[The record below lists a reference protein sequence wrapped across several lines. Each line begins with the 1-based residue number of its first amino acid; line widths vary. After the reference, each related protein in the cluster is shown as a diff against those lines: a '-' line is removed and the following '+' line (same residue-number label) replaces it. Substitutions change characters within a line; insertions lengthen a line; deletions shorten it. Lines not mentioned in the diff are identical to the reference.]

1 VNDIDAII
9 RDVLDE
15 HGRLLEKASTLDVN
29 DDLYEA
35 GLSSHA
41 SVNVML
47 ALEDRFDIEFPEEL
61 LRKSTFESI
70 AAIRSAL
77 ASTGVSDATD

>member
-1 VNDIDAII
+1 VNDVDAII
-9 RDVLDE
+9 RAVLDE

-47 ALEDRFDIEFPEEL
+47 ALEDRFDIEFPEEF

-70 AAIRSAL
+70 AAIRKAL
-77 ASTGVSDATD
+77 ASTGVSEATD

>member
-1 VNDIDAII
+1 VSDIDSAIRAI
-9 RDVLDE
+9 LDQ
-15 HGRLLEKASTLDVN
+15 HGRLLQPASTLGVD

-47 ALEDRFDIEFPEEL
+47 ALEDHFDIEFPEEL

-70 AAIRSAL
+70 SSIRGAL
-77 ASTGVSDATD
+77 VSTGVASEPE